1 MDKVV
6 LVVEDDPG
14 SLRLIRLML
23 ELSGYVTLEA
33 ADGRQAVEVAKSDR
47 PDLILMDVM
56 MPVMD
61 GYSACSAIKK
71 DEATRDIPVVILSA
85 VGFELNKKL
94 ANRLGADG
102 YITKPFAPQE
112 LLGAVNLLLPA
123 GESLN

>member
-61 GYSACSAIKK
+61 GYSACSAIKN
-71 DEATRDIPVVILSA
+71 DEATRDIPIVILSA
-85 VGFELNKKL
+85 VAFELNKKL
-94 ANRLGADG
+94 ANSLGADG